1 MNHMSTTYHELRA
14 HHFSKKF
21 AGSSFQLKQTISDRV
36 ALSVISERSPTE
48 RQVLNI
54 IQFYHRKIKV
64 HVCIIRPWLKYFQL
78 NLTLHKFPPALFLAW
93 IFLSRFQEH
102 STPSL
107 AYREWTHRRTEGRP
121 CSRSSPQV
129 LEKRNNA
136 CSSKNILLHSLLGW
150 GGSGKKPKTV
160 RKKPPSKPVF

>member
-78 NLTLHKFPPALFLAW
+78 NLILTLHKFPPALFLAW

-102 STPSL
+102 STPSP
-107 AYREWTHRRTEGRP
+107 AYPESGHIGEPKVLHVHVWTFGLPGR
-121 CSRSSPQV
+121 V
-129 LEKRNNA
+129 GIFLWIDFLK
-136 CSSKNILLHSLLGW
+136 
-150 GGSGKKPKTV
+150 
-160 RKKPPSKPVF
+160 

>member
-1 MNHMSTTYHELRA
+1 MFIPGTSLTWTTWARLTMSCARIIFQRNSRRRA
-14 HHFSKKF
+14 KPNRK
-21 AGSSFQLKQTISDRV
+21 
-36 ALSVISERSPTE
+36 
-48 RQVLNI
+48 QVLNI
-54 IQFYHRKIKV
+54 VQFYHRKIKV